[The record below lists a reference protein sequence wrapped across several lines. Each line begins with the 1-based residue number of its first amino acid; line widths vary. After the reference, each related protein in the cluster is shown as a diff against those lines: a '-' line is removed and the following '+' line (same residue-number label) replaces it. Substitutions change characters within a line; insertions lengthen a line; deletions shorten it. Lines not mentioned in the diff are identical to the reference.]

1 MRLALCIDLDGTLI
15 HGDITNLACWK
26 YVREN
31 FFRIFLVIAW
41 LFQGRAYFK
50 HKLAERVDID
60 PAELRCNIRFLSFLE
75 KEKLDGREIFL
86 ATGCNERYARL
97 MASYFGLFSE
107 VFASDE
113 STNFTGEAKAKK
125 LVEKFGD
132 HNFVYAGNSSSDVAV
147 WKKSAEA
154 ILVNPTIG
162 ALIGMCR
169 KKYTLFK

>member
-1 MRLALCIDLDGTLI
+1 MKLALCIDLDGTLI
-15 HGDITNLACWK
+15 RKDVTNLACWK

-31 FFRIFLVIAW
+31 FFRVFQVMAW
-41 LFQGRAYFK
+41 LFRGRAYLK

-60 PAELRCNIRFLSFLE
+60 PGKLRYNIEFLSFLE

-86 ATGCNERYARL
+86 ATGCNERYAHL

-107 VFASDE
+107 VFASNE
-113 STNFTGEAKAKK
+113 STNLTGEAKAKK
-125 LVEKFGD
+125 LVEKFGN

-147 WKKSAEA
+147 WKKSVEA

-162 ALIGMCR
+162 ARIGMR
-169 KKYTLFK
+169 GRKYTLFK